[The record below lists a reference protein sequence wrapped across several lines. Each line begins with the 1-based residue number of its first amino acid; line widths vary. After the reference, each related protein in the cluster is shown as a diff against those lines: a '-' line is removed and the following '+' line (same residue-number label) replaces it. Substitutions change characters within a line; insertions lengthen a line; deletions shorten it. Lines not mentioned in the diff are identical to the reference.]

1 MSGSLAWLENII
13 LSHEVIADRAVVA
26 IAHENGERPY
36 VAVPKRDPAEYSA
49 AEKDALYAE
58 LLDIL
63 GQHLPKWQLPDGLV
77 LLDQLPLTATGKI
90 SKIKRQKFEGYFQG
104 GVKIMSLSEKP
115 RSPARP
121 RILCPDLTARR
132 SANCV
137 RRCHLCGD

>member
-1 MSGSLAWLENII
+1 M
-13 LSHEVIADRAVVA
+13 IADCAVVA
-26 IAHENGERPY
+26 IAHEKWDERPLI

-90 SKIKRQKFEGYFQG
+90 SKIKLRQKFEGYFSR
-104 GVKIMSLSEKP
+104 VE
-115 RSPARP
+115 
-121 RILCPDLTARR
+121 
-132 SANCV
+132 
-137 RRCHLCGD
+137 